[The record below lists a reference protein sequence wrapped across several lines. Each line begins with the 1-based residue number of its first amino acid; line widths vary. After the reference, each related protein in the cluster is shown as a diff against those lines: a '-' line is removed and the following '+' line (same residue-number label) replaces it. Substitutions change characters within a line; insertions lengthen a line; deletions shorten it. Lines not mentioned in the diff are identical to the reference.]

1 MDRPGIGTP
10 EGIQELANL
19 FRKSRALLSAFEL
32 DLFTALGQE
41 SLSAEELAAAVGA
54 DARGVDRLLN
64 ACAGLGLVRKDED
77 LFSNTP
83 ESLRYLS
90 AKSPDYLSGL
100 AHTNNVYASWN
111 TLTEAVR
118 KGGRVT
124 PRPSGS
130 EANTRAFIEA
140 MHRRA
145 RGDAGR
151 LAVVLDLACAR
162 RVLDVGGGSGVYSMA
177 MCRANPDLSA
187 VVLDL
192 PHVTPLTRAY
202 VAAEGFEGR
211 ITTLDGDYLEADFG
225 GGFDLVFLSAV
236 VHINSAAE
244 NRQLVRKAAA
254 ALNPGGRVAV
264 VDFVMDEHR
273 AGPLFG
279 ALFAL
284 NMLVNT
290 ERGDTYTEAEIRS
303 WMEAAG
309 LSDFR
314 RLPSGPHTSLVTG
327 RLI

>member
-1 MDRPGIGTP
+1 MSRPGIGTP

-19 FRKSRALLSAFEL
+19 FQRSRALLSAFEL
-32 DLFTALGQE
+32 DLFTALGRGF
-41 SLSAEELAAAVGA
+41 LAAEELAAKVGA

-64 ACAGLGLVRKDED
+64 ACAALGLVRKDED
-77 LFSNTP
+77 LFANTP
-83 ESLRYLS
+83 ESLKYLS
-90 AKSPDYLSGL
+90 AESPDYLSGL
-100 AHTNNVYASWN
+100 AHTVNVYKSWD

-124 PRPSGS
+124 ERPSGG

-145 RGDAGR
+145 RADAGR
-151 LAVVLDLACAR
+151 LAGLLDLDCAERVLDL
-162 RVLDVGGGSGVYSMA
+162 GGGSGAYSMA
-177 MCRANPDLSA
+177 MCRANPRLSA

-211 ITTLDGDYLEADFG
+211 ITTRDGDYHQADFG
-225 GGFDLVFLSAV
+225 RGFDLVFLSAI

-244 NRQLVRKAAA
+244 NRQIVRKAAA

-264 VDFVMDEHR
+264 VDFVMDETR
-273 AGPLFG
+273 TGPLHG

-290 ERGDTYTEAEIRS
+290 ERGDTYTEGEIRS

-309 LSDFR
+309 LGDVR
-314 RLPSGPHTSLVTG
+314 RLPAGPHTSLVIG
-327 RLI
+327 RRV